1 MSVIAKK
8 VNEWKKCFDSNDSNS
23 ENTDNIKTANNGNV
37 PAAIDI
43 EGVEVTKDVYDKA
56 IEYRKIMMIYESAI
70 KEITTKLEILNN
82 EYRAKGER
90 SPIETIKSR
99 IKSPESIANKLISKN
114 LPVTFLAMT
123 ENLDDIAG
131 VRIICSYINDIYTVT
146 KMLSAQ
152 TDLKIIETK
161 DYIKEPK
168 PSGYRS
174 LHIVLEVPVYL
185 SEEKRNVRVE
195 VQLRTIAMDFWAS
208 LEHELRYKTQE
219 HVNEAIKR
227 ELRHAAELIAL
238 TDKEM
243 QEIAEELRAID

>member
-1 MSVIAKK
+1 MSVIAKRK
-8 VNEWKKCFDSNDSNS
+8 NEWKKCFDSNDDKI
-23 ENTDNIKTANNGNV
+23 ENTNSAAV

-43 EGVEVTKDVYDKA
+43 EGVEVTKDVYSKA
-56 IEYRKIMMIYESAI
+56 IEFRQIMMVYESAV
-70 KEITTKLEILNN
+70 KEVTTKLEILNN

-99 IKSPESIANKLISKN
+99 IKSPESIANKLMGKN
-114 LPVTFLAMT
+114 LPVTFSEMT
-123 ENLDDIAG
+123 ANLDDIAG
-131 VRIICSYINDIYTVT
+131 VRVICSYINDIYTVVKILT
-146 KMLSAQ
+146 AQ
-152 TDLKIIETK
+152 NDLKVIETK

-185 SEEKRNVRVE
+185 SEEKKDVRVE

-208 LEHELRYKTQE
+208 LEHELRYKTTE
-219 HVNEAIKR
+219 HVSDSIKR
-227 ELRHAAELIAL
+227 ELRHAAELISL
-238 TDKEM
+238 TDNQM